1 MVKRKAQVN
10 QKDCAACGACL
21 KICPKSALSIYKGCY
36 AQADEI
42 LCVGCGLC
50 TKVCPTNAINIV
62 KKEGVNL

>member
-10 QKDCAACGACL
+10 QKDCVACGACL

-62 KKEGVNL
+62 KKEGVYL

>member
-10 QKDCAACGACL
+10 QKDCVACGACL
-21 KICPKSALSIYKGCY
+21 KVCPKSALSIYKGCY

-50 TKVCPTNAINIV
+50 KKVCPTNAINIV